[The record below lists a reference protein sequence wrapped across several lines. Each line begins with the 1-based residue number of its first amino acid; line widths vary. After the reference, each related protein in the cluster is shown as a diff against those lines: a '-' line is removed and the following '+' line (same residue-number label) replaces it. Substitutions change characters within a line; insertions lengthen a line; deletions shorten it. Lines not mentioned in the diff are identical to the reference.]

1 MVLITGSTGFVGRH
15 IVRELCSRGM
25 EVGCLARSSS
35 KNLAVLNGLNVKIYF
50 GDVSNQGSLEVALE
64 DVEAVVHLVAII
76 RETKQATFQGIN
88 FLGTRNLVQAA
99 KKLGVKRLIFM
110 SNLGAGPDQK
120 FPLPYYKWLGEE
132 EVRNSGIDFTILRPS
147 VIFGKGNG
155 FVTVLADIIRRFPL
169 VPVIGSGRTKF
180 QLISVEDI
188 ATCVFL
194 SLQDK
199 ETINQVV
206 PLAGPE
212 HLAYEEI
219 IDLIIKTLKLK
230 RLKLNI
236 PVPMMQAI
244 VWVVEKLLL
253 QPPVTSAQLAML
265 SRDNITDLNAVERVF
280 GFKPVSLRERIEH
293 ILA

>member
-25 EVGCLARSSS
+25 EVRCLARSSS

-50 GDVSNQGSLEVALE
+50 GDVSNQDSLEVALE
-64 DVEAVVHLVAII
+64 GVEAVVHLVAII

-120 FPLPYYKWLGEE
+120 FPLLYYKWLGEE
-132 EVRNSGIDFTILRPS
+132 EVRNSGIDFTIFRPS
-147 VIFGKGNG
+147 VIFGKGDG
-155 FVTVLADIIRRFPL
+155 FVTVLADIIRGFPL

-219 IDLIIKTLKLK
+219 MDLIIQTLKLK

-236 PVPMMQAI
+236 PVPMMQA
-244 VWVVEKLLL
+244 VVRVMEKLLL

-265 SRDNITDLNAVERVF
+265 SRDNITDLDVVERVF
-280 GFKPVSLRERIEH
+280 GFKPVSLPERIEH